1 VAAVIE
7 KASATAALAEA
18 TIAAAAILVPS
29 FWEATLRLPEPDD
42 FDDPDLA
49 QLWTAILEAR
59 QRGPVSKTAVRRELR
74 DLGWNEA
81 SPFKALEK
89 AFATPV
95 TLPEGIAAV
104 DLILAR
110 RLQRQAMSVC
120 RETLKELETAVD
132 IEDVVRRHEIRIVD
146 VASRADGA
154 SAWKRGDQV
163 VEEHVER
170 LETGIETFD
179 RVNGGLPQSA
189 LTIVAG
195 RPGMGKSAFIGQ
207 VLRNVSKR
215 GYGAGCFSLEM
226 DTNSYLN
233 RLAAA
238 EAYDSRLREPGEK
251 PGSSNPYYS
260 HYERRQ
266 LHGELLERFEAA
278 KARIK
283 KLPIYWDDVGGR
295 TLPQIRMGGRRVRT
309 EMGRD
314 AVDLRLLVID
324 HIGHIEGD
332 GRERNRHLELGG
344 FSKGLMQLG
353 KELRIPV
360 VALAQLNRDVEKRP
374 DKRPMIQD
382 LRESGRL
389 EEDAHDILLL
399 YRQAYY
405 DDQARERGEEVDEI
419 EAEANR
425 HILEINTVKSRGGML
440 KRVKVFCE
448 AGANA
453 ILDSYQASAH
463 LQRPIQK
470 DLYG

>member
-1 VAAVIE
+1 MRSEAA
-7 KASATAALAEA
+7 SPATAALAEA
-18 TIAAAAILVPS
+18 TIAAAGIIVEG
-29 FWEATLRLPEPDD
+29 FWDAVLRLPEPDD

-74 DLGWNEA
+74 ELGWNEA

-95 TLPEGIAAV
+95 SLAEGLAAV
-104 DLILAR
+104 ELILDR
-110 RLQRQAMSVC
+110 KLQRQAMSVC

-132 IEDVVRRHEIRIVD
+132 VEDVVRRHEIRIVD

-154 SAWKRGDQV
+154 SAWKRGDQI
-163 VEEHVER
+163 VEEQVER
-170 LETGIETFD
+170 LETGIGDFD

-189 LTIVAG
+189 LTLVAG
-195 RPGMGKSAFIGQ
+195 RPGMGKSAFVGQ
-207 VLRNVSKR
+207 VLRNVARR
-215 GYGAGCFSLEM
+215 GAGAGCFSLEM
-226 DTNSYLN
+226 ETSAYVN

-238 EAYDSRLREPGEK
+238 EAYDSRLREPDEA

-260 HYERRQ
+260 HYERRL

-278 KARIK
+278 KARIR
-283 KLPIYWDDVGGR
+283 KLPIYWDDTAGR
-295 TLPQIRMGGRRVRT
+295 TLPQIRMGGRRLRT
-309 EMGRD
+309 VMGRD
-314 AVDLRLLVID
+314 AIDLKLLVID
-324 HIGHIEGD
+324 HIGHVEGD

-344 FSKGLMQLG
+344 FSKGLMQLA
-353 KELRIPV
+353 KELKIPV

-405 DDQARERGEEVDEI
+405 DDQARERGEEVDQ
-419 EAEANR
+419 ADADANR
-425 HILEINTVKSRGGML
+425 HVLEINTVKSRGGML
-440 KRVKVFCE
+440 KRVRVFCE
-448 AGANA
+448 VGANA
-453 ILDSYQASAH
+453 ILDNYQATAH
-463 LQRPIQK
+463 LQRARQGDIFA
-470 DLYG
+470 

>member
-1 VAAVIE
+1 MRSEPAPA
-7 KASATAALAEA
+7 ATAALAEA
-18 TIAAAAILVPS
+18 TIAAAGILVPS

-49 QLWTAILEAR
+49 QLWTAILDAR

-74 DLGWNEA
+74 ELGWNESA
-81 SPFKALEK
+81 PFAALEK
-89 AFATPV
+89 AQAAYV
-95 TLPEGIAAV
+95 TLAEALAAV
-104 DLILAR
+104 DLVLTR
-110 RLQRQAMSVC
+110 KLQRQATSVC

-154 SAWKRGDQV
+154 SAWKRGDQI

-170 LETGIETFD
+170 LETGIDDFD
-179 RVNGGLPQSA
+179 RINGGLPQSA

-195 RPGMGKSAFIGQ
+195 RPGMGKSAFVGQ
-207 VLRNVSKR
+207 VLRNVARR
-215 GYGAGCFSLEM
+215 GAGAGCFSLEM
-226 DTNSYLN
+226 ETNAYVN

-238 EAYDSRLREPGEK
+238 EAYDSRLREPEEK

-260 HYERRQ
+260 HYERRM
-266 LHGELLERFEAA
+266 LHGELLHRFEDA
-278 KARIK
+278 KARIR
-283 KLPIYWDDVGGR
+283 KLPIYWDDTAGR
-295 TLPQIRMGGRRVRT
+295 TLPQIRMGGRRLRT
-309 EMGRD
+309 VMGRD
-314 AVDLRLLVID
+314 AIDLRLLVID

-332 GRERNRHLELGG
+332 GREKNRHLELGG
-344 FSKGLMQLG
+344 FSKGLMQLA

-405 DDQARERGEEVDEI
+405 DDQARERGEDVDE
-419 EAEANR
+419 AAASANR
-425 HILEINTVKSRGGML
+425 HVLEINTVKSRGGML
-440 KRVKVFCE
+440 KRVSVFCE

-453 ILDSYQASAH
+453 ILDRSAANAH
-463 LQRPIQK
+463 LMRPIQSE
-470 DLYG
+470 LL